1 MSQNHRASRLT
12 GQKRNAL
19 KILAE
24 YFCLRTNDVAALL
37 RGHAPNENDKRSV
50 RCSLQLLHRA
60 GLVNRIQYFDLTTN
74 ERGSVTWVY
83 GLSDKAM
90 RMITDETIWDADFAK
105 TFDEHSERTL
115 DHELE
120 ISFFHIALK
129 KFCVKHNLELFWQQC
144 DLKKKTVAP
153 DAYFAICDPAK
164 PEGKNTLHYFLE
176 MERSKIGNVK
186 NGEPSILRKLAKY
199 YDYYNTDAC
208 LKEWFSFRQFRVI
221 VVQRND
227 TRRQNLL
234 KALEE
239 KYKNRMFWLTT
250 EELYKEHFLKNDATI
265 FQTPKDYPERS
276 YSFRTQ

>member
-1 MSQNHRASRLT
+1 MSRSRPDGRKTFHLT
-12 GQKRNAL
+12 RTKRNVL
-19 KILAE
+19 KLLAE
-24 YFCLRTNDVAALL
+24 YFCLRTNDLALL
-37 RGHAPNENDKRSV
+37 LYGKDSDTYRASV
-50 RCSLQLLHRA
+50 RRTTRILAREGYVHR
-60 GLVNRIQYFDLTTN
+60 IPYTET
-74 ERGSVTWVY
+74 ERFQGIPTFVC

-90 RMITDETIWDADFAK
+90 RMITDATIWDADFAK

-129 KFCVKHNLELFWQQC
+129 KFCLKHNLELFWQQC
-144 DLKKKTVAP
+144 DLKKKTIAP

-176 MERSKIGNVK
+176 MERSKIGNMK
-186 NGEPSILRKLAKY
+186 NGEPSILRKLGKF

-250 EELYKEHFLKNDATI
+250 EELYKNDIGGEI
-265 FQTPKDYPERS
+265 FATPKDFERS
-276 YSFRTQ
+276 KYSFLNL